1 MNNNNGNGKNCLLKA
16 ENLHKTY
23 RLDQVMVPVLKGVD
37 LDVRKGEFLAIV
49 GVSGSGKS
57 TLMHLLGALDKPDE
71 GRVIFDGVDI
81 FAAPDIYRDDLR
93 NRSFGFVFQFYH
105 LLPELTVMENVMM
118 PMLVGATVQRWLGSA
133 KQIENQARN
142 VLAKLGLSHR
152 IDHLPAQLSGGE
164 RQRVAIARAIIN
176 NPVIL
181 LADEPTGNLDA
192 GTGGQIFETLVE
204 LNQTGQTIIMVTHDN
219 DLAARA
225 DRIIRISDGRID
237 KNV

>member
-1 MNNNNGNGKNCLLKA
+1 MNNNTNNNKTCLLRA
-16 ENLHKTY
+16 DNLHKTY
-23 RLDQVMVPVLKGVD
+23 QLGQVMVPVLKGVD
-37 LDVRKGEFLAIV
+37 LDVKKGEFLAIV

-57 TLMHLLGALDKPDE
+57 TLLHLLGALDKPDK
-71 GRVIFDGVDI
+71 GTVIFDGLDI

-105 LLPELTVMENVMM
+105 LLPELTVLENAMM
-118 PMLVGATVQRWLGSA
+118 PMLVGSTVQRWLCGA
-133 KQIENQARN
+133 KTIENQTRE
-142 VLAKLGLSHR
+142 VLEKLQLSHR

-181 LADEPTGNLDA
+181 FADEPTGNLDA
-192 GTGGQIFETLVE
+192 GTGRQIFETLVE
-204 LNQTGQTIIMVTHDN
+204 LNQAGQTIIMVTHDN

-225 DRIIRISDGRID
+225 DRIVRISDGRID
-237 KNV
+237 KNP